1 MDVQIKNNYTFVS
14 VNAYSFEKFKLEW
27 EALTSNHLV
36 LEISENLNIDDAI
49 ISLLLI
55 IAEDLNQKGMSFVT
69 IKPSINIDDFP
80 ENINIVPTLQEAED
94 MIEMESIERDLGF

>member
-14 VNAYSFEKFKLEW
+14 VNEHSFEKFKLEW
-27 EALTSNHLV
+27 KALTSNHLV
-36 LEISENLNIDDAI
+36 LEISENLNIDAI

-55 IAEDLNQKGMSFVT
+55 IAEDLNQKGRSFVT

-94 MIEMESIERDLGF
+94 IIEMESIERDLGF

>member
-1 MDVQIKNNYTFVS
+1 M
-14 VNAYSFEKFKLEW
+14 
-27 EALTSNHLV
+27 
-36 LEISENLNIDDAI
+36 
-49 ISLLLI
+49 I

>member
-1 MDVQIKNNYTFVS
+1 MSEWTSSTFHLLES
-14 VNAYSFEKFKLEW
+14 TPNFFEKFKLEW
-27 EALTSNHLV
+27 KALTSNHLV

-55 IAEDLNQKGMSFVT
+55 IAEDLNRKGMSFVT
-69 IKPSINIDDFP
+69 IKSSVNIDDFP

>member
-1 MDVQIKNNYTFVS
+1 MDFQIKNNYTFVS

-27 EALTSNHLV
+27 KALTSNHRTQ
-36 LEISENLNIDDAI
+36 IENLNIDDAI

-55 IAEDLNQKGMSFVT
+55 IAKDLNQKDMSFVT
-69 IKPSINIDDFP
+69 IKPLVNIDDFP

-94 MIEMESIERDLGF
+94 MIEMEAMGMISVIN

>member
-14 VNAYSFEKFKLEW
+14 VNEHSLEKFKLEW
-27 EALTSNHLV
+27 KALTSNHLV
-36 LEISENLNIDDAI
+36 LEISENLNIDAI

-55 IAEDLNQKGMSFVT
+55 IAKDLNQKDRSFVT

-94 MIEMESIERDLGF
+94 VIELEAIERDLSF

>member
-1 MDVQIKNNYTFVS
+1 MDVQTKNNYTFVS
-14 VNAYSFEKFKLEW
+14 VNAYSIEKFKLEW
-27 EALTSNHLV
+27 KALTSNHLV

-55 IAEDLNQKGMSFVT
+55 IAEDLNRKGMSFVT
-69 IKPSINIDDFP
+69 IKSSVNIDDFP